1 MTVKEMKQQAKIK
14 GVKNWWLLNKE
25 QLVEALTEEVEFE
38 CQIEPTALNIKGG
51 TKMNELENYVNT
63 EVEAGTEVN
72 TEVEAGTE
80 VAPKK
85 EKKVREK
92 KEKVEKTQVLIGN
105 IEGEDKVF
113 ITNLPIKG
121 ASEALKR
128 ANAKNVFVTPY
139 AKFEKYVDGDT
150 TVFPEKYTKTLERI
164 SAIID
169 YKNLVKIEDVYPAP
183 AAEETTEAA
192 AE

>member
-25 QLVEALTEEVEFE
+25 QLIEALTEKVEFE

-63 EVEAGTEVN
+63 EVEAGTEV
-72 TEVEAGTE
+72 T
-80 VAPKK
+80 PKK

-150 TVFPEKYTKTLERI
+150 SVFLEKYTKTLERI

-183 AAEETTEAA
+183 AAEETTETA

>member
-25 QLVEALTEEVEFE
+25 QLVEAITEKVEFE

-51 TKMNELENYVNT
+51 TKMNELENY
-63 EVEAGTEVN
+63 VN

-150 TVFPEKYTKTLERI
+150 AVFLEKYTKTLERI

>member
-25 QLVEALTEEVEFE
+25 QLVEAITEKVEFE

-51 TKMNELENYVNT
+51 TKMNEFENYANT
-63 EVEAGTEVN
+63 EVEAGTEV
-72 TEVEAGTE
+72 T
-80 VAPKK
+80 PKK

-150 TVFPEKYTKTLERI
+150 TVFLEKYTKTLERI

-183 AAEETTEAA
+183 VAEETTETA

>member
-25 QLVEALTEEVEFE
+25 QLIEALTEKVEFE
-38 CQIEPTALNIKGG
+38 YQIEPTALNIKGG
-51 TKMNELENYVNT
+51 TKMNELEKDVNT
-63 EVEAGTEVN
+63 EVEAGTEV
-72 TEVEAGTE
+72 T
-80 VAPKK
+80 PKK
-85 EKKVREK
+85 EKKAREK

-150 TVFPEKYTKTLERI
+150 SVFPEKYTKTLERI
-164 SAIID
+164 SAVID

-183 AAEETTEAA
+183 IAEETTETA

>member
-25 QLVEALTEEVEFE
+25 QLIEALTEKVEFE

-51 TKMNELENYVNT
+51 TKMNELEKDVNT
-63 EVEAGTEVN
+63 EVEAGTEA
-72 TEVEAGTE
+72 T
-80 VAPKK
+80 PKK
-85 EKKVREK
+85 EKKVREKKVREK

-150 TVFPEKYTKTLERI
+150 AVFPEKYTKTLERI
-164 SAIID
+164 SAVID

-183 AAEETTEAA
+183 IAEETTEAA